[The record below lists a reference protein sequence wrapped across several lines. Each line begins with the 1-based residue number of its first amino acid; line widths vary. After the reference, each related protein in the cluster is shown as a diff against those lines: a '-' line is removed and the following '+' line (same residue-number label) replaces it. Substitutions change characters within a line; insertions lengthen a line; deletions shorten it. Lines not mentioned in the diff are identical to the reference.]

1 MMKIIKPAIDMIVLA
16 FTSLILFTGSPF
28 QIANNLVEN
37 NGHLSIKY
45 FGLQV
50 YAADDDDETWIR
62 EVHLWSKDRNDHMYG
77 DSLFPVI
84 KF

>member
-1 MMKIIKPAIDMIVLA
+1 MINKKSGIGIILLT
-16 FTSLILFTGSPF
+16 FTSIILTTGSPF

-50 YAADDDDETWIR
+50 YAADDDDDEDI
-62 EVHLWSKDRNDHMYG
+62 EEYNKEADEQHD
-77 DSLFPVI
+77 
-84 KF
+84 